1 MSEHEF
7 KFLVSVSHSTI
18 NVMDWRIFPSAY
30 GHIYKKLIMEQ
41 PIIITPPVG
50 TINQNECL
58 SFLFKKKVFWRPVW
72 FKLFCTSAEPAVTLL
87 SVWRCRNLAS
97 FYLPL
102 TPRNPH
108 VRKLF
113 ICIRKKQF
121 AFWAVTLT
129 IGNFF
134 LFLCF
139 QLKMKKNHDKF
150 TDWLVYLLLEY
161 LGGWIF
167 RSLIEL
173 VDKSGLTVR
182 AWFVWIPDKG
192 LSPWISMLQ
201 MAAE

>member
-1 MSEHEF
+1 M
-7 KFLVSVSHSTI
+7 
-18 NVMDWRIFPSAY
+18 NAY
-30 GHIYKKLIMEQ
+30 HF
-41 PIIITPPVG
+41 
-50 TINQNECL
+50 C
-58 SFLFKKKVFWRPVW
+58 SKKKVFWRPVW

-173 VDKSGLTVR
+173 VDKSGFDCACVIRLNSGQR
-182 AWFVWIPDKG
+182 AFAMNKHVTNCSWIILVWFHYKSIAHREIWLKLFPYFQI
-192 LSPWISMLQ
+192 L
-201 MAAE
+201 